1 MTDNYITTN
10 VEAVVMYLK
19 IDVKLAERRFTG
31 QKFGLAKGFSVDVNG
46 AYWRPAHTAA
56 EYLGWPMSKGI

>member
-1 MTDNYITTN
+1 
-10 VEAVVMYLK
+10 MYLK

-31 QKFGLAKGFSVDVNG
+31 QKFGLAKGFSVDVKG

-56 EYLGWPMSKGI
+56 E